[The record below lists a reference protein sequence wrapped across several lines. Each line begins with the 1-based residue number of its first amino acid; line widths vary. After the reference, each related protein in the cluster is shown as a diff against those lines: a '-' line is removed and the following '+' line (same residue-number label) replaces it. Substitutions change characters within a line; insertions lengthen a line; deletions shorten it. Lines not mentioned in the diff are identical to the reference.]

1 MTLLSAVKS
10 KCTTRALMYVA
21 YAFGVLGLALCIPW
35 HGQLSAGQYA
45 FGCYF
50 CAIGFY
56 PLSSMAASV

>member
-1 MTLLSAVKS
+1 
-10 KCTTRALMYVA
+10 MYVA